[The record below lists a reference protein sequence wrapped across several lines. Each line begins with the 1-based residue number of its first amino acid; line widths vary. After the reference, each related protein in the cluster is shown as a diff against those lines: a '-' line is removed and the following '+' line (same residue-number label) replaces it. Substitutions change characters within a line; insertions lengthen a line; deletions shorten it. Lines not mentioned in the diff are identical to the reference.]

1 MSDRQPPPL
10 YGNTKPGLP
19 KTFQERLRELWEPH
33 QYVRIMNIDSE
44 VFYWQSLN
52 PIDET
57 YEIDRGPTKIT
68 YRRSP
73 RQYSIKSGE
82 SMPLEGWNAYV
93 AVEQLYKKVL
103 ARKMTENRGDR
114 KEIIFNWQDPAGWD
128 VFLPRIFMGAET
140 PTFEGQTTPDPIKS
154 VESEVAASLTPEQS
168 EVAATETKYTVK
180 DLAKELGIEVKA

>member
-1 MSDRQPPPL
+1 
-10 YGNTKPGLP
+10 
-19 KTFQERLRELWEPH
+19 
-33 QYVRIMNIDSE
+33 MNIDSE

-128 VFLPRIFMGAET
+128 VYLPRIFMGAET

>member
-128 VFLPRIFMGAET
+128 VYLPRIFMGAET